1 MVDEL
6 KRAIKRAEKLPASEQ
21 KVIAQ
26 LVSDELNWEKTLEE
40 TQNELS
46 LLANEALDQY
56 KLGNTKPFEF

>member
-6 KRAIKRAEKLPASEQ
+6 KRAIERAEKLSASEQ

-40 TQNELS
+40 TQSELS

-56 KLGNTKPFEF
+56 KLGKTKPFEF

>member
-1 MVDEL
+1 
-6 KRAIKRAEKLPASEQ
+6 
-21 KVIAQ
+21 VIAQ